1 MKKGTYLLAAVVM
14 AIAMLAF
21 HLRQVQPEPP
31 AGDPSRSPAN
41 RNDPGLSQLP
51 ADVEPTLNVEFGT
64 GGGRPLKMHLLR
76 PKVRTA
82 DPLPVVVFIGG
93 LHYGNV
99 LSLARLAQR
108 GYGCATI
115 DFRMGEPAVFPASLE
130 DCKCAIRFLRA
141 KAKEYHLNPD
151 RIGIW
156 GPSAGGHLAA
166 LIGTTSDLRE
176 FEGQGGWPDFSSR
189 VQAVVDWFGL
199 SGYLKNVP
207 AADPVNY
214 VTSDDPPFLIM
225 HGDKDPLVPL
235 RYSERLTA
243 TLKKAGVEVTFHI
256 VQGAGH
262 GGPAFN
268 TREHQ
273 ELVDGFWDRHLKK

>member
-1 MKKGTYLLAAVVM
+1 M
-14 AIAMLAF
+14 AIALLAF
-21 HLRQVQPEPP
+21 CLRQVRPQPP
-31 AGDPSRSPAN
+31 APDRSRSSAN
-41 RNDPGLSQLP
+41 RNDPALSRLP
-51 ADVEPTLNVEFGT
+51 VEVEPALDVEFGT

-76 PKVRTA
+76 PKAPTA

-93 LHYGNV
+93 LHYGN
-99 LSLARLAQR
+99 LPSLARLAQR

-115 DFRMGEPAVFPASLE
+115 DFRTGEPAVFPASLE

-141 KAKEYHLNPD
+141 KAKDYHLNPD

-166 LIGTTSDLRE
+166 LIGTTSGHKE

-199 SGYLKNVP
+199 SGHLKNVR

-214 VTSDDPPFLIM
+214 VTADDPPFLIM

-243 TLKKAGVEVTFHI
+243 ALKKAGVEVTFHV

-262 GGPAFN
+262 GGPAFD

-273 ELVDGFWDRHLKK
+273 ELVDAFWDRHLKK